1 MKKISYC
8 IENKK
13 VFPLFCYLLSRGA
26 WILVLSCSSLKKR
39 MENSNRT
46 LHAYAREGRV
56 KGIQRLLKQGKRL

>member
-1 MKKISYC
+1 MDISA
-8 IENKK
+8 
-13 VFPLFCYLLSRGA
+13 FLFFFE
-26 WILVLSCSSLKKR
+26 KR